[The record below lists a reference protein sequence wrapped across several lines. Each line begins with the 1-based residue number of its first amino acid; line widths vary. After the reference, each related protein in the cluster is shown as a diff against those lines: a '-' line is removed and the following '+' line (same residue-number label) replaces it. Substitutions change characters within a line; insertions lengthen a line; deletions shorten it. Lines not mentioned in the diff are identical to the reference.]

1 MEFLKRQAA
10 SLDLPVDV
18 IYPVNE
24 ANPVVII
31 KWEGTEPELPAI
43 FLNSHMDVVPVFPEK
58 WTHDPFSAD
67 IDDAGRIFARG
78 SQDTKEVGTQYLGAI
93 RVLKAQGFQPKRTV
107 YVSFVPDEEVG
118 GYFGMR
124 EFVKH
129 EYFKNMNIGFGLDEG
144 SSSLDDGYYVYY
156 AERTPW
162 RKLINRL
169 SPAAVVINLLC
180 FPRDEVQDQWN
191 CWSWFDTVA

>member
-18 IYPVNE
+18 VYPVNE

-67 IDDAGRIFARG
+67 IDDDGKIFARG

-93 RVLKAQGFQPKRTV
+93 RVLKAQGFKPKRTV

-124 EFVKH
+124 EFSKGD
-129 EYFKNMNIGFGLDEG
+129 YFKKMNIGFGLDEG

-162 RKLINRL
+162 RK
-169 SPAAVVINLLC
+169 S
-180 FPRDEVQDQWN
+180 
-191 CWSWFDTVA
+191 